1 MACECYIVHYNIMV
15 ETRFLSHYT
24 VKEFSH
30 FEVNGIF
37 RYTCPRYLEDFL
49 KINTH
54 TCERNAI
61 EINERENN
69 QCKISSL
76 THYHVYTKKK
86 SQEQK
91 QISEIYNRN
100 VYIFFHWEDTRNT
113 SHNLSTLS
121 SGTFISFALKNL

>member
-49 KINTH
+49 IINTH

-76 THYHVYTKKK
+76 THYHVYTKKNHRNK
-86 SQEQK
+86 
-91 QISEIYNRN
+91 NRFRR
-100 VYIFFHWEDTRNT
+100 YITGM
-113 SHNLSTLS
+113 S
-121 SGTFISFALKNL
+121 ISFSIGKTLGIPHTICQRYHRVLLSLLH